1 MINTRAIDLT
11 DEQREQLKEY
21 IHEELSQALSVH
33 RHREDRYAE
42 FYRLYK
48 SRPEQETK
56 DFPWPG
62 AANVVVPLVAV
73 GVDSI
78 AARLQRAIFG
88 VENIVE
94 VKIKNKEM
102 ENLEKPLRDYFDNY
116 LRTVTAQELRT
127 LFVDMPTYGHAIVKA
142 RWEKKTRTYH
152 QYDADGNVLEQEIV
166 DFENVRWHIIH
177 PNDCVYP
184 DGFESWKSLPWIA
197 HRIRYTE
204 AELQDLVEDNFIT
217 EESFEKLKSV
227 QKGRTDK
234 GFKAQAYEKKEPV
247 PSKSRFFELY
257 EIHGRFK
264 VPAEGDKNKTRWE
277 ECIILYSH
285 ELEVMVK
292 EIYNPYFGKA
302 RHFQQI
308 PYLVQPHEIEA
319 QGVAEQAGMF
329 QESASTCFN
338 QMLDAGTVGNAGLI
352 VTTPTANFEGGPEVY
367 PGKRIRTEDPSK
379 DVRVVHLGNGSP
391 VMGTGVQQSTQ
402 FAEKR
407 TGVGAYQLG
416 QESPIVGSQ
425 ATATGTTALI
435 SEGNTRFWVSIDDMR
450 LAIEELLYLTLSQ
463 IQQFAREGLKLPNG
477 ETLQLP
483 QGDLRQILGL
493 RLAIT
498 SETLNKELELRNIQM
513 LVQMLNEYY
522 QRIMEASAVL
532 QNPQFPPLQKA
543 VIVQVMNSAHD
554 LMRRLVERFDME
566 NSEII
571 VPNLMQTLAQTM
583 GVLGG
588 QTNMAGAAQG
598 MAPGVPGMGAPQP
611 PGPNGG
617 MLGPGSP
624 QGAMAGSA
632 LPQV

>member
-1 MINTRAIDLT
+1 MINTRAIELT
-11 DEQREQLKEY
+11 ESQREMLQEY
-21 IHEELSQALSVH
+21 IHEELSLALSVH
-33 RHREDRYAE
+33 KIREERYAE

-48 SRPEQETK
+48 SRPEQDQK

-62 AANVVVPLVAV
+62 AANVVVPLVSI

-102 ENLEKPLRDYFDNY
+102 ENLEKPLREYFDNY
-116 LRTVTAQELRT
+116 LRTVTAAELRT
-127 LFVDMPTYGHAIVKA
+127 VFVDMPVYGFAIVKC

-152 QYDADGNVLEQEIV
+152 KYDANGNVVEQEVV

-177 PNDCVYP
+177 PNDCIYP
-184 DGFESWKSLPWIA
+184 DGFELWKDLPWVA
-197 HRIRYTE
+197 HRVRYTE

-217 EESFEKLKSV
+217 EESFEKLKNT

-234 GFKAQAYEKKEPV
+234 AFKAQAYEKKEPQ
-247 PSKSRFFELY
+247 PSRSRFFELY

-264 VPAEGDKNKTRWE
+264 VPSEGDKNKVRWE

-285 ELEVMVK
+285 DLELMVK

-302 RHFQQI
+302 RHFQQL
-308 PYLVQPHEIEA
+308 PYLVQPHELES

-352 VTTPTANFEGGPEVY
+352 VTTPGANFEGGPEIY

-379 DVRVVHLGNGSP
+379 DVRVVFLGQANQA
-391 VMGTGVQQSTQ
+391 MGAGVQQSTQ

-463 IQQFAREGLKLPNG
+463 VQQFAREGLKLPSG
-477 ETLQLP
+477 EMLKLP
-483 QGDLRQILGL
+483 QGDLRQLLGL

-498 SETLNKELELRNIQM
+498 SETLNKELELRNVQM

-522 QRIMEASAVL
+522 QRIMEAAAVL

-543 VIVQVMNSAHD
+543 VIIQVMNSAHD

-566 NSEII
+566 NSDII

-588 QTNMAGAAQG
+588 QTGMAAGPQG
-598 MAPGVPGMGAPQP
+598 MAPGIPGGGAPQL
-611 PGPNGG
+611 PGQNGG
-617 MLGPGSP
+617 MLGPGTAP
-624 QGAMAGSA
+624 QPMGGGA